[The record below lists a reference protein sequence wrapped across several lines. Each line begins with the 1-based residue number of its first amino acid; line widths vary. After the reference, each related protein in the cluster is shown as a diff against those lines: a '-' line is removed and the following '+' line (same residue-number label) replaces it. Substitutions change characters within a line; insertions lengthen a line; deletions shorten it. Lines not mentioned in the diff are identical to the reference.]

1 MTKQLYKHYPAAD
14 VNSLPV
20 EKFGGRIITI
30 NSRVDAR
37 HAVSYLLRQDI
48 LGFDTETRPQ
58 FHRGGRPNK
67 VSILQVAT
75 HNECF
80 IFKLYVSGVPEAVKP
95 LLEDNDVL
103 KVALSWGDD
112 VRSLHSRIDYKP
124 GLFVDIQSLVGKVGI
139 EDLSLQKIYANLFRQ
154 KISKK
159 QRLTNWDN
167 PDLRPDQLVYAATDA
182 WACIRIYEELNRLMV
197 EGDYEFMEAEQEQ
210 SV

>member
-75 HNECF
+75 HN
-80 IFKLYVSGVPEAVKP
+80 
-95 LLEDNDVL
+95 
-103 KVALSWGDD
+103 
-112 VRSLHSRIDYKP
+112 
-124 GLFVDIQSLVGKVGI
+124 
-139 EDLSLQKIYANLFRQ
+139 
-154 KISKK
+154 
-159 QRLTNWDN
+159 
-167 PDLRPDQLVYAATDA
+167 
-182 WACIRIYEELNRLMV
+182 
-197 EGDYEFMEAEQEQ
+197 
-210 SV
+210 